1 MKMLFQEEW
10 KEFNTTHRYQVFETD
25 NGSFRYIISGDKNAA
40 SIILFN
46 GLEIQDTWIRYVKGL
61 EKSYRVLL
69 VEYPLYVKTT
79 DELLT
84 EIHALTQK
92 LGIIRPIVMGYS
104 DGGLHAQFWLRKYP
118 DDISALILISTLTL
132 DSQYCEDIVNKELP
146 HKRRYR
152 TLFRCIPSALMKKAL
167 VSKAASYFNGET
179 AQEQRDGISYL
190 ETMALDP
197 NYKKKFIHSV
207 ELLWDGA
214 AQDKFNTEEFE
225 PVKGH
230 ILLLQPSKDIFTS
243 EDQKTLAALLPNA
256 RVRTM
261 RGGHLSVIMCAEEY
275 INEIGEFLND
285 NTNS

>member
-1 MKMLFQEEW
+1 MFQEELR
-10 KEFNTTHRYQVFETD
+10 EFNRTHQYRVFETQ
-25 NGSFRYIISGDKNAA
+25 NGTFRYIISGDKEAPP
-40 SIILFN
+40 IILFN
-46 GLEIQDTWIRYVKGL
+46 GLEIQETWIRYVKGL
-61 EKSYRVLL
+61 EKSYRILL

-84 EIHALTQK
+84 EIHALAQR
-92 LGIIRPIVMGYS
+92 LGIVSPTVMGYS

-132 DSQYCEDIVNKELP
+132 DSQYCEDIVTKELP

-179 AQEQRDGISYL
+179 EQEQRDGISYL
-190 ETMALDP
+190 ETMALVPD
-197 NYKKKFIHSV
+197 YKRKFIHSV

-214 AQDKFNTEEFE
+214 AQDKFTTREFG

-243 EDQKTLAALLPNA
+243 EDQKKLADLLPDA
-256 RVRTM
+256 MVRTI

-275 INEIGEFLND
+275 INEIRKFLPI
-285 NTNS
+285 SRIQ

>member
-1 MKMLFQEEW
+1 MLFREEL
-10 KEFNTTHRYQVFETD
+10 KEFNNTHPYQVFETE
-25 NGSFRYIISGDKNAA
+25 NGIFRYIISGDKNDPP
-40 SIILFN
+40 IILFN
-46 GLEIQDTWIRYVKGL
+46 GLEIQETWIRYVEGL

-69 VEYPLYVKTT
+69 IEYPLYVKTV

-84 EIHALTQK
+84 EIHALTQA
-92 LGIIRPIVMGYS
+92 LGIIGPIVMGYS
-104 DGGLHAQFWLRKYP
+104 DGGLHAQFWLRKFP

-132 DSQYCEDIVNKELP
+132 DSKYCDDIVTKELP

-152 TLFRCIPSALMKKAL
+152 TLFKCIPSALMKKAL

-179 AQEQRDGISYL
+179 EQEQSDGISYL
-190 ETMALDP
+190 ETMVLVPD
-197 NYKKKFIHSV
+197 YKKKFIHSV

-214 AQDKFNTEEFE
+214 AQNKFSTREFE
-225 PVKGH
+225 PVNGR

-243 EDQKTLAALLPNA
+243 KDQKKLADLLPDA

-275 INEIGEFLND
+275 IKEIKEFLNGSTD
-285 NTNS
+285 S